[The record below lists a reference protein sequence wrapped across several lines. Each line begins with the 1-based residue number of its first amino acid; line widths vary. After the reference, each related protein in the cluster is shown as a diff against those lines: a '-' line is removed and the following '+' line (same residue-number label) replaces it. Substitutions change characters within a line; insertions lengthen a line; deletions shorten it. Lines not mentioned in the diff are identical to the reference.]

1 MVIDI
6 PTLNAKIDIGEA
18 NSRIVMCDATGIDD
32 AHDNAENGNTFG
44 GGEVLQ
50 YYGESPEVRDY
61 KRMDNSLIGQFGS
74 IQQVKIGIGIFLVIL
89 CAGLIL
95 RLFKVRS
102 LFRDKGIASE
112 LRNVHNIKDRDK
124 QIVTAN
130 KLLAGVTNRMMKTS
144 LKHDKNR
151 YDYLQY
157 NLKRARVMAPGGY
170 RVMTPDEFQ
179 ACIKLLQYGFVFLS
193 MVILIFMNM
202 TLGAIILVL
211 SVIACNII
219 PMRIIR
225 MLVTSRDA
233 EIQKNFM
240 YYYLMLHYVLISGA
254 QTPLSKIMRSYAK
267 TTDSNEMR
275 FFVDNCVSH
284 IDTMGEYRATR
295 LISDDYRE
303 IPEVSRLMRLIRQSQ
318 DGGNIEEELI
328 GFRQSLI
335 KDLRFQMETYSNKLV
350 SRARNSFNMLMIILI
365 QAVAS
370 AAAIYLP
377 DMGSITSIF

>member
-1 MVIDI
+1 MTVDV
-6 PTLNAKIDIGEA
+6 PTLNAKLNIDESGD
-18 NSRIVMCDATGIDD
+18 RIIMCDAIGIDD
-32 AHDNAENGNTFG
+32 AHDNSENGYSLG

-74 IQQVKIGIGIFLVIL
+74 IQQVKIGIGALLIIL

-95 RLFKVRS
+95 RIFKVRS

-130 KLLAGVTNRMMKTS
+130 KMLSGITNKMVKTS
-144 LKHDKNR
+144 LRNDKNK
-151 YDYLQY
+151 YDYMQY

-179 ACIKLLQYGFVFLS
+179 ACIRLLQYAFIVLS

-211 SVIACNII
+211 SFLACNII

-254 QTPLSKIMRSYAK
+254 QTPLAKIMKSYAK
-267 TTDSNEMR
+267 TTDSEEMK
-275 FFVDNCVSH
+275 FFVDNCVTH
-284 IDTMGEYRATR
+284 IDTIGEYKATR
-295 LISDDYRE
+295 LIADDYRE
-303 IPEVSRLMRLIRQSQ
+303 IPEVARLMRLIRQLQ

-328 GFRQSLI
+328 GFRESLI
-335 KDLRFQMETYSNKLV
+335 KELRFQMETYSNKLV
-350 SRARNSFNMLMIILI
+350 NRARNSFNMLMIILV